1 MPHGTPVHLTL
12 GEVLETLPVM
22 PGHMLKTLLTVAASV
37 AATSLA
43 ANNAGAE
50 LLSNR
55 PITVVIPFTPGA
67 SSDTFQRLVAKRVTE
82 DTGQTVIVE
91 SRPGG
96 GGAIGAAAVKR
107 ALPDGHTLFQGNS
120 GTHGANVTLYPS
132 LPYDAVKDFAP
143 ITLMWS
149 FPQLLVVPAD
159 SAVKSVAELAAYAKT
174 KPGGLSYGS
183 QGSGSSGHLFGALFA
198 QRVGVP
204 MVHVPYRGAGPAALD
219 VATGRIDFLFVSY
232 ASVLPHYLS
241 GKVRALAVSSA
252 KRLTVVPDVPT
263 MAEAGFPGFEFDT
276 WFGLLAPAGTPEPVI
291 GKLNAAFVQAVQ
303 APEVVKQII
312 DQGAEPVSN
321 TPREFA
327 ALIETE
333 IKRQGAIVTALGI
346 KGE

>member
-241 GKVRALAVSSA
+241 GKVRVLAVSSA
-252 KRLTVVPDVPT
+252 KRLAVVSQAPT

>member
-1 MPHGTPVHLTL
+1 
-12 GEVLETLPVM
+12 M
-22 PGHMLKTLLTVAASV
+22 PGHGPTTLFIVAASI
-37 AATSLA
+37 AAASLA
-43 ANNAGAE
+43 PQAGAE
-50 LLSNR
+50 LLDGR
-55 PITVVIPFTPGA
+55 PMTVVIPFTPGA

-96 GGAIGAAAVKR
+96 GGSLAAAAVKR
-107 ALPDGHTLFQGNS
+107 ALPDGHTLFQANS

-132 LPYDAVKDFAP
+132 LPYNAVKDFAP

-149 FPQLLVVPAD
+149 FPQLLVVPA
-159 SAVKSVAELAAYAKT
+159 SSPVKSIADLVALAKT

-198 QRVGVP
+198 RKVGVP

-241 GKVRALAVSSA
+241 GKVRVIAVTSA
-252 KRLTVVPDVPT
+252 KRLTVVPQAPT
-263 MAEAGFPGFEFDT
+263 MVEAGFPGFDWQT

-291 GKLNAAFVQAVQ
+291 GKLNAAFVEAVHT
-303 APEVVKQII
+303 PEVTKQII

-321 TPREFA
+321 TPQEFA
-327 ALIETE
+327 SLIATE
-333 IKRQGAIVTALGI
+333 IKRQGEIVTMLGI

>member
-1 MPHGTPVHLTL
+1 
-12 GEVLETLPVM
+12 M
-22 PGHMLKTLLTVAASV
+22 PGHRSTTILAVAASIAASSLV
-37 AATSLA
+37 AS
-43 ANNAGAE
+43 NAGAE
-50 LLSNR
+50 LLDSR

-82 DTGQTVIVE
+82 DTGQSILVE

-96 GGAIGAAAVKR
+96 GGAVGASAVKR
-107 ALPDGHTLFQGNS
+107 AAPDGHTLFQGNS

-132 LPYDAVKDFAP
+132 QPYDAVKDFAP

-159 SAVKSVAELAAYAKT
+159 SPAKTVADLAAYAKT
-174 KPGGLSYGS
+174 KPGGLSYAS
-183 QGSGSSGHLFGALFA
+183 QGSGSSGHLFGALFS
-198 QRVGVP
+198 RDVGVP

-219 VATGRIDFLFVSY
+219 VATGRIDFMFVSY

-241 GKVRALAVSSA
+241 GKVRVLAVTKHLA
-252 KRLTVVPDVPT
+252 VVPKAPS
-263 MAEAGFPGFEFDT
+263 MAEAGFPGFDWDT

-291 GKLNAAFVQAVQ
+291 GKLNAAFVQAVH

-321 TPREFA
+321 TPQEFA
-327 ALIETE
+327 AVIEKE
-333 IKRQGAIVTALGI
+333 IKRQAAIVTSLGI